1 VRLYQTIRFSAYYF
15 SNQSLFAM
23 YFPKPLLVIA
33 LFTLCCTLGVSAQ
46 NAIISFKPVTSDER
60 EIVQDLA
67 ENNTVSLYVDILG
80 RSHLEAFLYG
90 VWGMGP
96 GPLRSVLLRTRDGGK
111 TWREVMTPVG
121 SSQVWEMQ
129 FLNAKTG
136 FALVL
141 FTMEGPGEVQ
151 LFRTLDGGAT
161 WTRRAAIPKSDHS
174 DVPVRMYFTSAQ
186 QGEVYLSCNPGA
198 DAEYLMRQNTTNGG
212 MTWKKGP
219 CQLADTFTLP
229 QHSNHPTKDLTM
241 WELKKTEH
249 GAHITIL
256 RYRATEQQKP
266 PVARLHRVW
275 KVVGK
280 HLYPA
285 E

>member
-1 VRLYQTIRFSAYYF
+1 
-15 SNQSLFAM
+15 M
-23 YFPKPLLVIA
+23 YFPKPFPLIAFFALCGTLV
-33 LFTLCCTLGVSAQ
+33 VSAQ
-46 NAIISFKPVTSDER
+46 NTMVSFKPVTADER
-60 EIVQDLA
+60 EVVQQLTED
-67 ENNTVSLYVDILG
+67 NTVSLYVDILG

-90 VWGMGP
+90 VWGLGP
-96 GPLRSVLLRTRDGGK
+96 GPLRSVLLRTKDGGK

-121 SSQVWEMQ
+121 SSQVWEMH

-161 WTRRAAIPKSDHS
+161 WTRRTAIPKSDHS

-186 QGEVYLSCNPGA
+186 KGEVYLTCNPGA
-198 DAEYLMRQNTTNGG
+198 DAEHLMRQSTTNGG
-212 MTWKKGP
+212 KTWKKGP
-219 CQLADTFTLP
+219 CRLADTFTLP
-229 QHSNHPTKDLTM
+229 QHRHQLPKDLTM
-241 WELKKTEH
+241 WELEQ
-249 GAHITIL
+249 AERSPHITIL

-266 PVARLHRVW
+266 PVARLHRMW
-275 KVVGK
+275 KIVGNQL
-280 HLYPA
+280 HPA